1 MTTETLYGEDFR
13 SIGQALEAK
22 NIRAFELKRLGDWYI
37 VQGVSDGDGSL
48 RSKVHKFKL
57 RFRSGSDPESL
68 ILGLSEV
75 EDLSRKGKAKRS
87 RVGRMP
93 DFRKLS
99 NTLRTVGAYLESKQA
114 KFIELKVRPFSI
126 TLSYKDKYGRP
137 QLEDR
142 TLRSFY
148 DLFRELYEQRDEAK
162 NDSQLKQPEG

>member
-1 MTTETLYGEDFR
+1 MATETFYGEDFR

-87 RVGRMP
+87 RVGRKP
-93 DFRKLS
+93 DFRRLS

-114 KFIELKVRPFSI
+114 KLIELKVRPFSI
-126 TLSYKDKYGRP
+126 TLSYKDNYDRP
-137 QLEDR
+137 QLEER
-142 TLRSFY
+142 TIRSFY
-148 DLFRELYEQRDEAK
+148 DLSLELYKQRDEAK
-162 NDSQLKQPEG
+162 NGSQVQQPEG